1 MQTDPQEK
9 AMESKTAV
17 VTGLIASIVLIA
29 ANVQAG
35 SIDSVE
41 RASRNNDLTALET
54 QRSAIVDADTPYL
67 AALADYR
74 IGIAHSVR
82 GDETEAGIALTA
94 ASEQLDVLV
103 KAEPKNAEAWA
114 LLANVYGMRMGLSPF
129 SAMKLAGQ
137 ADRARAKARALAPA
151 NPRVLLTEG
160 ISLYNTPGMW
170 GGSKPKAI
178 AVLDQAIA
186 AFEATPDSG
195 WGFAEALVWRGLAHA
210 ETGDT
215 AAAERDFKRAV
226 ELEPDYAW
234 AQSLLARQRA
244 VASN

>member
-1 MQTDPQEK
+1 
-9 AMESKTAV
+9 MESKTAV

>member
-1 MQTDPQEK
+1 
-9 AMESKTAV
+9 MESKTAL

-35 SIDSVE
+35 SVDSVE

-54 QRSAIVDADTPYL
+54 QRSAIVDADAPYL

-82 GDETEAGIALTA
+82 SDEKSAGIALTA
-94 ASEQLDVLV
+94 ASEQLEALV
-103 KAEPKNAEAWA
+103 KTEPKNAEAWA

-137 ADRARAKARALAPA
+137 ADRARAKARALAPT
-151 NPRVLLTEG
+151 NPRVLLTDG

-186 AFEATPDSG
+186 MFEATPDSG

-215 AAAERDFKRAV
+215 AAAERDFQRAV